1 MSDKSSPHMAV
12 ETFLSL
18 CKYFLIIIV
27 AINLIWAA
35 VFLRYIDKSFSDTT
49 MSAEMSLESGTQ
61 NNNQSITNGKSN
73 D

>member
-1 MSDKSSPHMAV
+1 MSDKTSPNMAV

-18 CKYFLIIIV
+18 CKWFLLIII
-27 AINLIWAA
+27 AINIIWAV
-35 VFLRYIDKSFSDTT
+35 VFMRYVDKSFNGTT

>member
-1 MSDKSSPHMAV
+1 MAV

-18 CKYFLIIIV
+18 CKWFLLIII
-27 AINLIWAA
+27 AINVIWALLFKHY
-35 VFLRYIDKSFSDTT
+35 VDKSFNGTT

>member
-1 MSDKSSPHMAV
+1 MSDKTSPHMAV

-18 CKYFLIIIV
+18 CKYFLLIII
-27 AINLIWAA
+27 AINLIWAV
-35 VFLRYIDKSFSDTT
+35 VFMRYVDKSFNGTT

>member
-1 MSDKSSPHMAV
+1 MSDKTSPHMAV

-27 AINLIWAA
+27 AINLIWA
-35 VFLRYIDKSFSDTT
+35 VLFLRYMDKSFSGTT